1 MSMDV
6 YNQKMEN
13 RMKLNKKINKLIQKG
28 GATLLA
34 IVCSTGTFANDLLA
48 RALEGDVKD
57 SLGSGS
63 MFWKVFILVD
73 IILATAMAVK
83 SKNPMVFVGVTAVAF
98 IPAFLL
104 KTFVF

>member
-1 MSMDV
+1 
-6 YNQKMEN
+6 
-13 RMKLNKKINKLIQKG
+13 MKIGKKLIGLIQKG
-28 GATLLA
+28 GATLMFALLSRS
-34 IVCSTGTFANDLLA
+34 VFANDLLA
-48 RALEGDVKD
+48 KALEGDVKD

>member
-1 MSMDV
+1 M
-6 YNQKMEN
+6 KMV
-13 RMKLNKKINKLIQKG
+13 KKSFSVIQKG
-28 GATLLA
+28 GLALVSALLSHS
-34 IVCSTGTFANDLLA
+34 VFANDLLA

>member
-1 MSMDV
+1 MHKH
-6 YNQKMEN
+6 NTL
-13 RMKLNKKINKLIQKG
+13 MKTIKG
-28 GATLLA
+28 GISSLCVFLF
-34 IVCSTGTFANDLLA
+34 SSSLWANDLLSK
-48 RALEGDVKD
+48 ALEGDVKD

>member
-1 MSMDV
+1 M
-6 YNQKMEN
+6 
-13 RMKLNKKINKLIQKG
+13 RMGKKLIGLIQKG
-28 GATLLA
+28 GATITFALLSRS
-34 IVCSTGTFANDLLA
+34 VFANDLLA
-48 RALEGDVKD
+48 KALEGDVKD

>member
-1 MSMDV
+1 MKIGKKRFSLM
-6 YNQKMEN
+6 N
-13 RMKLNKKINKLIQKG
+13 RVSSALVVF
-28 GATLLA
+28 LLSKN
-34 IVCSTGTFANDLLA
+34 VLANDLLA
-48 RALEGDVKD
+48 KALEGDVKD

>member
-1 MSMDV
+1 M
-6 YNQKMEN
+6 
-13 RMKLNKKINKLIQKG
+13 KKIEKMFNWMKKG
-28 GATLLA
+28 GSVL
-34 IVCSTGTFANDLLA
+34 TFALLSKSVFAGDLLA
-48 RALEGDVKD
+48 KALEGDVKD
-57 SLGSGS
+57 SMGSGS
-63 MFWKVFILVD
+63 MFWKIFILVD

>member
-1 MSMDV
+1 ML
-6 YNQKMEN
+6 N
-13 RMKLNKKINKLIQKG
+13 RSKKIGLGLIG
-28 GATLLA
+28 LC
-34 IVCSTGTFANDLLA
+34 ITGVSKAEDLLA
-48 RALEGDVKD
+48 KALQGNVGD

-83 SKNPMVFVGVTAVAF
+83 SKNPMVFIGVAGVAF

>member
-1 MSMDV
+1 M
-6 YNQKMEN
+6 KMG
-13 RMKLNKKINKLIQKG
+13 KKIVSLMQKAG
-28 GATLLA
+28 SAFMFAMLSKS
-34 IVCSTGTFANDLLA
+34 VFANDLLA

-63 MFWKVFILVD
+63 MFWKIFILVD

-83 SKNPMVFVGVTAVAF
+83 SKNPMVFIGVTAVAF

>member
-1 MSMDV
+1 MSV
-6 YNQKMEN
+6 
-13 RMKLNKKINKLIQKG
+13 LNNFTKTIKR
-28 GATLLA
+28 GASALGCLLFT
-34 IVCSTGTFANDLLA
+34 SSLWANDLLSK
-48 RALEGDVKD
+48 ALEGDVKD

>member
-1 MSMDV
+1 MHKQ
-6 YNQKMEN
+6 NTF
-13 RMKLNKKINKLIQKG
+13 MKTIKG
-28 GATLLA
+28 GISSICVFLFSSSLW
-34 IVCSTGTFANDLLA
+34 ANDLLSK
-48 RALEGDVKD
+48 ALEGDVKD

>member
-1 MSMDV
+1 VGKKRFSL
-6 YNQKMEN
+6 
-13 RMKLNKKINKLIQKG
+13 MKRVSSALVVF
-28 GATLLA
+28 LLSKN
-34 IVCSTGTFANDLLA
+34 VLANDLLA
-48 RALEGDVKD
+48 KALEGDVKD

>member
-1 MSMDV
+1 
-6 YNQKMEN
+6 
-13 RMKLNKKINKLIQKG
+13 MKILKKIIAFSRQLSTV
-28 GATLLA
+28 AAVTLLSKSA
-34 IVCSTGTFANDLLA
+34 FANDLLA
-48 RALEGDVKD
+48 KALEGDVKD

>member
-1 MSMDV
+1 MKV
-6 YNQKMEN
+6 GKKMVSL
-13 RMKLNKKINKLIQKG
+13 MQKG
-28 GATLLA
+28 VSAFVCALLSKS
-34 IVCSTGTFANDLLA
+34 VFANDLLA

>member
-1 MSMDV
+1 MKIGK
-6 YNQKMEN
+6 KMVIL
-13 RMKLNKKINKLIQKG
+13 MQKG
-28 GATLLA
+28 VSVFLLTLLSNS
-34 IVCSTGTFANDLLA
+34 VFANDLLA

>member
-1 MSMDV
+1 MKVGKKRFSLM
-6 YNQKMEN
+6 N
-13 RMKLNKKINKLIQKG
+13 RVSSALVVF
-28 GATLLA
+28 LLSKN
-34 IVCSTGTFANDLLA
+34 VLANDLLA
-48 RALEGDVKD
+48 KALEGDVKD

>member
-1 MSMDV
+1 MRPKKNIISLL
-6 YNQKMEN
+6 QKWSS
-13 RMKLNKKINKLIQKG
+13 
-28 GATLLA
+28 LLVFS
-34 IVCSTGTFANDLLA
+34 IISKSVFANDLLS

-63 MFWKVFILVD
+63 MFWKIFILVD

-83 SKNPMVFVGVTAVAF
+83 SKNPMVFIGVTAVAF

>member
-1 MSMDV
+1 MKIGKKGCNLM
-6 YNQKMEN
+6 QKA
-13 RMKLNKKINKLIQKG
+13 G
-28 GATLLA
+28 VTLSVFLLSKSA
-34 IVCSTGTFANDLLA
+34 LANDMLA

>member
-1 MSMDV
+1 MS
-6 YNQKMEN
+6 
-13 RMKLNKKINKLIQKG
+13 KLHTLIK
-28 GATLLA
+28 TLREGIGILF
-34 IVCSTGTFANDLLA
+34 CLLLSSNLWANDLLSK
-48 RALEGDVKD
+48 ALEGDVKD

>member
-1 MSMDV
+1 
-6 YNQKMEN
+6 
-13 RMKLNKKINKLIQKG
+13 MKKGKEMVSLLQKG
-28 GATLLA
+28 GFALMFALLSKS
-34 IVCSTGTFANDLLA
+34 VFADDLLA
-48 RALEGDVKD
+48 QALEGNVKD

-63 MFWKVFILVD
+63 IFWKVFILVD

>member
-1 MSMDV
+1 
-6 YNQKMEN
+6 
-13 RMKLNKKINKLIQKG
+13 MKILKKIIALSKELSTVT
-28 GATLLA
+28 AVTLLSKSA
-34 IVCSTGTFANDLLA
+34 FANDLLA
-48 RALEGDVKD
+48 KALEGDVKD

>member
-1 MSMDV
+1 MKTV
-6 YNQKMEN
+6 NKMT
-13 RMKLNKKINKLIQKG
+13 KLLRAGMICFVM
-28 GATLLA
+28 TLLSSR
-34 IVCSTGTFANDLLA
+34 VFANDLLA

-57 SLGSGS
+57 SLGNGS

-83 SKNPMVFVGVTAVAF
+83 SKNPMVFVGVAGVAF

>member
-1 MSMDV
+1 MKMSKEIS
-6 YNQKMEN
+6 NALQK
-13 RMKLNKKINKLIQKG
+13 LGSTSLLLILSKSV
-28 GATLLA
+28 L
-34 IVCSTGTFANDLLA
+34 ANDLLA
-48 RALEGDVKD
+48 RALEGDVRD

-83 SKNPMVFVGVTAVAF
+83 SKNPMVFVGVAGVAF

>member
-1 MSMDV
+1 MKIGKKMVISM
-6 YNQKMEN
+6 
-13 RMKLNKKINKLIQKG
+13 QKG
-28 GATLLA
+28 VSVFLFTLLSNS
-34 IVCSTGTFANDLLA
+34 VFANDLLA

>member
-1 MSMDV
+1 M
-6 YNQKMEN
+6 KMG
-13 RMKLNKKINKLIQKG
+13 KKIVSLMRKAGSAFMFAMLSKS
-28 GATLLA
+28 
-34 IVCSTGTFANDLLA
+34 VFANDLLA

-63 MFWKVFILVD
+63 MFWKIFILVD

-83 SKNPMVFVGVTAVAF
+83 SKNPMVFIGVTAVAF

>member
-1 MSMDV
+1 
-6 YNQKMEN
+6 
-13 RMKLNKKINKLIQKG
+13 MKILKKIIALSKELSIV
-28 GATLLA
+28 ATVTLLSKSA
-34 IVCSTGTFANDLLA
+34 FANDLLA
-48 RALEGDVKD
+48 KALEGDVKD